1 MVLTYLNLAGLCGI
15 NRDDGPVAS
24 RQHVVVSEIS
34 DRDAFEAAV
43 LDPIAGQLRLQ
54 VCEVIAEAV
63 QALGHSMWVGGF
75 LLRDDW
81 ARGLGIVV
89 QMGGEL
95 AGGAVVLLRA
105 GRHYPVAALVRQL
118 VEVEYLALAFS
129 EDQGLTR
136 DWLTS
141 TPEQLRA
148 LFQPAAMRRRSGGR
162 FRDSEYWGHCEGG
175 GHPHPRGAPLLPE
188 HSGTFAGNEWLWGD
202 LAQHLDRLWRSLLDT
217 VKQHEWT
224 ALLDAIDV
232 AAVEALLTEWHAVDP
247 LASGITLPS
256 SP

>member
-1 MVLTYLNLAGLCGI
+1 M
-15 NRDDGPVAS
+15 S
-24 RQHVVVSEIS
+24 VVSEIS
-34 DRDAFEAAV
+34 SQEAFEAAV
-43 LDPIAGQLRLQ
+43 LDPIAGALREQ

-63 QALGHSMWVGGF
+63 QALGHAMWEGGF

-81 ARGLGIVV
+81 VRGLGIVV

-95 AGGAVVLLRA
+95 AGGAVTLLRA

-118 VEVEYLALAFS
+118 VEVQYLALAFS
-129 EDQGLTR
+129 EDQPLTR

-162 FRDSEYWGHCEGG
+162 FRDSEYWRHCESG
-175 GHPHPRGAPLLPE
+175 GHPHPRGAHLLPD
-188 HSGTFAGNEWLWGD
+188 HSDAFAGNEWLWGD
-202 LAQHLDRLWRSLLDT
+202 LAQHLNRLWRSLLST
-217 VKQHEWT
+217 LQQHQWT
-224 ALLDAIDV
+224 ELLTAVDV
-232 AAVEALLTEWHAVDP
+232 ATAEAVLTEWHAVDP
-247 LASGITLPS
+247 LADEITLPS

>member
-1 MVLTYLNLAGLCGI
+1 MG
-15 NRDDGPVAS
+15 R
-24 RQHVVVSEIS
+24 
-34 DRDAFEAAV
+34 
-43 LDPIAGQLRLQ
+43 
-54 VCEVIAEAV
+54 
-63 QALGHSMWVGGF
+63 
-75 LLRDDW
+75 RDDW

-89 QMGGEL
+89 QIGGEL

-129 EDQGLTR
+129 EDQALTR

-162 FRDSEYWGHCEGG
+162 FRDSEYWRHCESG

-232 AAVEALLTEWHAVDP
+232 AAVEAVLTEWHAVDP